1 MKSLYSDIVVK
12 INELLAV
19 SKPDIIGNKD
29 FVMKFDAKMKK
40 QDELMDELKV
50 MAKANKTLLGRTM
63 QFPMADSYALYVIS
77 KVNKTTV
84 EVSWLNWCDGWQ
96 DDRLGEKGSLPLS
109 YAEQSV
115 YGHDRIEEYF
125 NEKTLAV

>member
-115 YGHDRIEEYF
+115 YGRDRIEEYF
-125 NEKTLAV
+125 KEKTLAV